1 MRHQRL
7 LDLVTRLRAEQPP
20 RAVSVEK
27 LGADLGVSTATI
39 RRDLHRLEADG
50 RVVRVHGGAL
60 LADPGQG
67 HLEDADR
74 RHPFA
79 EVARVDLAD
88 KQAVAREAAGLIS
101 DGDTVLLD
109 IGTTTQIVARELVG
123 RPVTVVTASLAVVDV
138 LRDDERVELIVLG
151 GMVRRAYHS
160 LTGVLTEDNL
170 RQLRADVAVIG
181 ASGVR
186 ADGAV
191 VDTTLVEVPVKRGLL
206 TAARRSILVADQH
219 KFPGTGTLRICLVGD
234 LDIMVTNVGADPETL
249 ALAVA
254 AGVEVRSV

>member
-1 MRHQRL
+1 VRHQRL
-7 LDLVTRLRAEQPP
+7 LDLMTRLRVERPP
-20 RAVSVEK
+20 RAVPVER
-27 LGADLGVSTATI
+27 LAADLGVSTATI
-39 RRDLHRLEADG
+39 RRDLQRLEADG
-50 RVVRVHGGAL
+50 RVVRVHGGAM
-60 LADPGQG
+60 LAGPGQG
-67 HLEDADR
+67 HLEDADLQ
-74 RHPFA
+74 HPFA
-79 EVARVDLAD
+79 EVARVDLGD
-88 KQAVAREAAGLIS
+88 KRAVAREAASLVA

-109 IGTTTQIVARELVG
+109 IGTTTQLVARELAG

-138 LRDDERVELIVLG
+138 LREDERVELIVLG

-186 ADGAV
+186 PDGAV

-206 TAARRSILVADQH
+206 TASRRSILVADLH
-219 KFPGTGTLRICLVGD
+219 KFPGTGTLRVCAVSD
-234 LDIMVTNVGADPETL
+234 LSVIVTNVGADPETL
-249 ALAVA
+249 ALATA